1 MENRDILGVIP
12 LCFVGVFLGGY
23 SGVRVDTIFIGG
35 VMFRM
40 GSGELLVV
48 VFVAM
53 LFLGP
58 EQIKSLVKRWAETM
72 KAVKHTMQQITDE
85 TSQTN
90 E

>member
-1 MENRDILGVIP
+1 
-12 LCFVGVFLGGY
+12 
-23 SGVRVDTIFIGG
+23 
-35 VMFRM
+35 MFRM